1 MNRIIHF
8 LLEIYDFFWGD
19 LSQEELSLLISL
31 FLSTYT
37 IGIVVYVICDEGA
50 GVLLSLLVSLQ
61 LGVRI
66 WRKSQNRNRDN
77 SER

>member
-1 MNRIIHF
+1 MGRLKHF
-8 LLEIYDFFWGD
+8 LSEVYDFFWGD

-31 FLSTYT
+31 FLSAYT
-37 IGIVVYVICDEGA
+37 IGIFVYVVCGEGA

-66 WRKSQNRNRDN
+66 WRKTQNKK
-77 SER
+77 

>member
-1 MNRIIHF
+1 MGRIKHF
-8 LLEIYDFFWGD
+8 LSEVYDFFWGD

-31 FLSTYT
+31 FLSAYT
-37 IGIVVYVICDEGA
+37 IGIFVYVVCGEGV

-66 WRKSQNRNRDN
+66 WRKTQHKK
-77 SER
+77 

>member
-1 MNRIIHF
+1 MGRLKHF
-8 LLEIYDFFWGD
+8 LSEVYDFFWGD

-31 FLSTYT
+31 FLSTYI
-37 IGIVVYVICDEGA
+37 IGILVCVVCGEGA

-66 WRKSQNRNRDN
+66 WRKTQNKK
-77 SER
+77 